1 MTESQSPDNASA
13 TKPDTKDAKAIL
25 GVNVLSIAIPLVVAL
40 LLGIRTKIDLGN
52 WTHFLP
58 HAIGAINGL
67 TSILLITGWIAIKSK
82 KIALHR
88 FALTSAFCLGGCF
101 LVCYVTYHLSNPST
115 SFGGQGWIRPV
126 YYFVLISHIVLSLVV
141 LPLVLRAFLFALLG
155 RFSDHRR
162 IAKYAMPVW
171 LYVSIT
177 GVLAYLMIS
186 PYYQPGS

>member
-1 MTESQSPDNASA
+1 MTDLKSQDSTSTIAVDANH
-13 TKPDTKDAKAIL
+13 AKAIL
-25 GVNVLSIAIPLVVAL
+25 GVNVLSIVIPVVVAL
-40 LLGIRTKIDLGN
+40 LLGIRTKIELGS
-52 WTHFLP
+52 WTHSLP

-67 TSILLITGWIAIKSK
+67 TSILLIIGWIAIRSK
-82 KIALHR
+82 KVALHR

-186 PYYQPGS
+186 PYYQHG

>member
-1 MTESQSPDNASA
+1 MTDLKSQDSTSTIPVDANH
-13 TKPDTKDAKAIL
+13 AKAIL
-25 GVNVLSIAIPLVVAL
+25 GVNVLSIVIPVVVAL
-40 LLGIRTKIDLGN
+40 LLGIRTKIELGS
-52 WTHFLP
+52 WTHSLP

-67 TSILLITGWIAIKSK
+67 TSILLIIGWIAIRSK
-82 KIALHR
+82 KVALHR

-186 PYYQPGS
+186 PYYQHG

>member
-1 MTESQSPDNASA
+1 MSEMQPPHDASA
-13 TKPDTKDAKAIL
+13 TNSEASHGKAIL
-25 GVNVLSIAIPLVVAL
+25 GVNVLSIVIPIVVAL
-40 LLGIRTKIDLGN
+40 LLGIRTKIELGP
-52 WTHFLP
+52 WTHYLP

-67 TSILLITGWIAIKSK
+67 TSLLLIIGWVAIKFK
-82 KIALHR
+82 KIAWHR

-115 SFGGQGWIRPV
+115 SFGGQGWIRPI

-186 PYYQPGS
+186 PYYQHG